1 MLPVD
6 PRDTEYLE
14 DQRKNPELA
23 CPTCAA
29 YALIRATLRG
39 SSHLIGKTC

>member
-1 MLPVD
+1 MLFVD
-6 PRDTEYLE
+6 PRDTECSE

-23 CPTCAA
+23 CPTYAA
-29 YALIRATLRG
+29 CALIRATLRR